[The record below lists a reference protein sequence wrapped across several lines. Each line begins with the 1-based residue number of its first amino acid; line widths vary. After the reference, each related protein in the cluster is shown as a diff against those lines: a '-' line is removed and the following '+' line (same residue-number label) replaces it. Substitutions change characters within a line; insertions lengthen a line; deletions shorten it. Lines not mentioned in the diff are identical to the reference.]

1 MGKQTRFPWV
11 QVEDS
16 WGHRYWYQL
25 AKDLRY
31 AITHDHLSERTQRHL
46 LVGAMIVV
54 PIGDYSPTGTAPM
67 SAMRI
72 RQLKWVA
79 KRTSVSRWITRS
91 QFHQFKELE
100 TARLLAGLHYL
111 RHDYDLVSQRRI
123 VGAVLD
129 QTRVGQL
136 SQQAWAV
143 QTGWR
148 LWGWVS
154 AVWLAGAIPIGV
166 DRAGD
171 QPLAL
176 TWLVFLTGLLFVMD
190 GLMGWQT
197 TLPVGITPVPLSE
210 AIPTVE
216 RKVRKT
222 NE

>member
-11 QVEDS
+11 QVEDAE
-16 WGHRYWYQL
+16 GHRYWYQL

-31 AITHDHLSERTQRHL
+31 AITHDRLSERTQRHL
-46 LVGAMIVV
+46 LLGAMIVV
-54 PIGDYSPTGTAPM
+54 PIGDYTPTGVAPM

-91 QFHQFKELE
+91 QFHRFKALD
-100 TARLLAGLHYL
+100 TTRLIAGLHYL
-111 RHDYDLVSQRRI
+111 RHDYDGDSQRRI

-129 QTRVGQL
+129 QTRVGRL
-136 SQQAWAV
+136 SQQAWAI
-143 QTGWR
+143 QTGWH
-148 LWGWVS
+148 LWGWLV
-154 AVWLAGAIPIGV
+154 AIWLAGAIPIGL

-171 QPLAL
+171 QPLVL
-176 TWLVFLTGLLFVMD
+176 TWLVFLTGLLFGMD

-197 TLPVGITPVPLSE
+197 RLPNGIAPVPLSE

-216 RKVRKT
+216 RKEQE